1 MGRHKMKGRTDYYE
15 NVEINKLKEN
25 LFKEK
30 AAKLHDELLE
40 MNEVN
45 SGLKAAIE
53 NQDLD
58 DQKRMEELRKENI
71 EIRKENEKIR
81 KENEKIRKEKKN
93 YFIEIRK
100 ENVLLKK
107 ELYETKEEK
116 ENEIAL

>member
-58 DQKRMEELRKENI
+58 NQKRMEELQKENI

-81 KENEKIRKEKKN
+81 KENEKLKKKLCETKEEKKN

-100 ENVLLKK
+100 ENVLLR
-107 ELYETKEEK
+107 
-116 ENEIAL
+116 